1 MKKLNDRYMGEIN
14 TMNKVMKLIITVF
27 VICSAF
33 GGSFVIS
40 ALPAQAGVIADP
52 MSIGVGARPLG
63 MGRAYV
69 GVAEDGDTIFMN
81 PAGLA
86 RINTPKL
93 SSMYSSLM
101 GDINYT
107 VVGGVYPY
115 GENGAIGAGFIN
127 AYTADIPLTNIN
139 GTTAGNGQFGNSVLV
154 LSTGTYLNSLPAF
167 KNADKNIMVGGSFKY
182 FSSTGSGSNDAA
194 GNIGDAAGSGYSA
207 DLGLLYPATEYLTL
221 GANFQNI
228 MASKIT
234 RSSGANETIPSNIKL
249 GGRMCVIG
257 NEGQAY
263 TIHSTRKL
271 YLSADYDLA
280 SDGRDNVPH
289 LGVEFW
295 PSGNLALR
303 AGMDDKDLTA
313 GIGIRAG
320 GLEFNYAYHPYSG
333 AAENATSYFSV
344 GYLGDSSK
352 RALNITFDSPGDKA
366 VIYDDHVKVSG
377 RVQMSGGDGTEP
389 APGLVTVKVNG
400 VTVTTAQDNTFSAEV
415 PIDRI
420 GKKLLQVE
428 ASDAAGDYVAQDC
441 RILRLINFADVPEG
455 YWARQPIENT
465 GTVGMVEGFPDG
477 SFRPDRALTRA
488 ELATLMVRAKGI
500 KMGTGSARKI
510 FKDVSANFWAAKY
523 IDAAYREGLI
533 TGYPDK
539 TFRPNNKIN
548 KAEGIAILVRFEN
561 LKVAYEV
568 FEKPYWDVGTKH
580 WAARYIQAAKES
592 GMLKYVERN
601 NLGPKNALS
610 RAESVEMLSKT
621 TLAGGKVKDLYTWEK
636 GYNREVAPER
646 PTIRASL

>member
-1 MKKLNDRYMGEIN
+1 MSKA
-14 TMNKVMKLIITVF
+14 TKLIIISF
-27 VICSAF
+27 VICNLTL
-33 GGSFVIS
+33 VIS
-40 ALPAQAGVIADP
+40 ALPAQAGAISDP
-52 MSIGVGARPLG
+52 MSLGVGARPLG
-63 MGRAYV
+63 MGKTYV
-69 GVAEDGDTIFMN
+69 GVAEDADTLFMN

-86 RINTPKL
+86 RIGTPKL

-107 VVGGVYPY
+107 VIGGAYPY
-115 GENGAIGAGFIN
+115 GDGGAIGAGFIN
-127 AYTADIPLTNIN
+127 AYSADIPLTNID
-139 GTTAGNGQFGNSVLV
+139 GTSSGSGQFANSVLF
-154 LSTGTYLNSLPAF
+154 LSTGTYLNNLPAF
-167 KNADKNIMVGGSFKY
+167 KNVDKKIMVGGSFKY
-182 FSSTGSGSNDAA
+182 FSATGSGSNDAA
-194 GNIGDAAGSGYSA
+194 GNVADAAGSGYSA

-221 GANFQNI
+221 GANFQNV

-234 RSSGANETIPSNIKL
+234 RSSGVNESIPSTIKL
-249 GGRMCVIG
+249 GGRACLIG
-257 NEGQAY
+257 SEGQAY

-271 YLSADYDLA
+271 YLNADYDIN
-280 SDGRDNVPH
+280 SSGNNVPH
-289 LGVEFW
+289 IGVEFW

-320 GLEFNYAYHPYSG
+320 GLEFNYAYHPYSA

-366 VIYDDHVKVSG
+366 IIYDDHVKVSG
-377 RVQMSGGDGTEP
+377 RVQMTGGDGTEP

-415 PIDRI
+415 PIDKI

-500 KMGTGSARKI
+500 KVGTGPARKI
-510 FKDVSANFWAAKY
+510 FKDVSADFWGANY
-523 IDAAYREGLI
+523 IEAAYREGLI
-533 TGYPDK
+533 TGYPDGS
-539 TFRPNNKIN
+539 FRPNNKIN

-568 FEKPYWDVGTKH
+568 FEKPYWDVSSKH

-621 TLAGGKVKDLYTWEK
+621 TMAGGKVKDLYTWEK

-646 PTIRASL
+646 PTIRAAL